1 MSHLITGLLLP
12 VTFRR
17 STENL
22 RAMLLVKEPD
32 FAAG

>member
-12 VTFRR
+12 VTFCR

-22 RAMLLVKEPD
+22 RAMLVVKEPD